1 MRAWPAQRR
10 GGQHMRTWMRLS
22 YRAVC
27 HRMQRQHSLREAH
40 VRGGAGAAPE
50 PVGEGPSRHD
60 ARMAEAATP
69 SQE

>member
-1 MRAWPAQRR
+1 
-10 GGQHMRTWMRLS
+10 MRLR

-27 HRMQRQHSLREAH
+27 QRMQRQHSLREAH